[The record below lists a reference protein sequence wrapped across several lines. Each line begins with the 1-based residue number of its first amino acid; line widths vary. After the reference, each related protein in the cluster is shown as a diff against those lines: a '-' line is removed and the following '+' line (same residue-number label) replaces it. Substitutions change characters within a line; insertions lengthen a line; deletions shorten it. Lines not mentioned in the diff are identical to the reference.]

1 MSLARAAYSQPDL
14 VLLDDPLSALDAST
28 AKRVFE
34 RLLKA
39 PDALF
44 SGSAVVLVTHA
55 SHFLSQVD
63 RLVVI
68 VNGKNKFHGTWK
80 ELSTYEPE
88 DGDTRR
94 AVEYIKSSVQEE
106 DPGASKR
113 KTTADPLEQDIKTL
127 KDEKSGKL
135 MTVEEREHGLSSLRV
150 WLLWFQR
157 AGGVHFLFTQILLM
171 AIDRFFY
178 VAIEYWLA
186 RWTKAADQPIDVR
199 GIDFPPQTDGRSA
212 QYKYLSVYAS
222 LLVVSVLA
230 TAVR

>member
-1 MSLARAAYSQPDL
+1 MALARAAYSQPDL
-14 VLLDDPLSALDAST
+14 VLLDDPLSALDAGT

-44 SGSAVVLVTHA
+44 FDTAVVLVTHA

-68 VNGKNKFHGTWK
+68 VNGKNKFLGTWK
-80 ELSTYEPE
+80 ELGTYEPE
-88 DGDTRR
+88 DEATRR
-94 AVEYIKSSVQEE
+94 AIEYIKSSVQEE
-106 DPGASKR
+106 KSGASKR
-113 KTTADPLEQDIKTL
+113 KRGDSIEQMNETQ
-127 KDEKSGKL
+127 KDEISGKL
-135 MTVEEREHGLSSLRV
+135 MTIEEREHGLSSLKV

-157 AGGVHFLFTQILLM
+157 AGGFLFLSTQIILM

-212 QYKYLSVYAS
+212 QYKYLSVYAC
-222 LLVVSVLA
+222 LLFVSVLA